1 MHGLRSRPVMTFL
14 RSRPGAVA
22 GGSCRSPSWDRI
34 LNMRSHA
41 HSNSTPVIAAAPAV
55 ARFIRRRWPMSTMSL
70 IDLTTIAAAVGFAV
84 GVVLTLFVMEWL
96 ARVGQSDD
104 DDRLLVDGGS
114 LAAARHEQ
122 RIRRV
127 K

>member
-1 MHGLRSRPVMTFL
+1 
-14 RSRPGAVA
+14 
-22 GGSCRSPSWDRI
+22 
-34 LNMRSHA
+34 
-41 HSNSTPVIAAAPAV
+41 
-55 ARFIRRRWPMSTMSL
+55 MSTMSL